1 MQTPQGF
8 ELIDGEFH
16 VTSWFDVIFNPSFP
30 YRFTHML
37 LASTL
42 TVAFLLAG
50 LSAWQQ
56 LRGAANPS
64 TPKVLRVGLT
74 LAALV
79 IPLQMFVGD
88 QHGLNTLKHQPQK
101 IAAIEA
107 IWHTERGAPL
117 LLFAWPDE
125 ARQRHHFELAVPR
138 LGSLILTH
146 SLDGE
151 IKGLSEFP
159 NAHPPVAPLF
169 FAFRLMVGMGLLM
182 LAASWLGWWLLKRAA
197 WQVERLP
204 HWSLWGLSG
213 MTFSGGVATLAG
225 WYVTEIGRQPF
236 VVYGL
241 VRTAEVASDKTAPII
256 ATTLV
261 MYVLLYLALI
271 VAYMAVM
278 HYIATKPDEPS
289 ADRKAVP
296 LADDGDAPA
305 TQRA

>member
-1 MQTPQGF
+1 
-8 ELIDGEFH
+8 
-16 VTSWFDVIFNPSFP
+16 
-30 YRFTHML
+30 ML

-42 TVAFLLAG
+42 TVSFLLAG

-101 IAAIEA
+101 IGAIEA

-125 ARQRHHFELAVPR
+125 ARKRNRFELGVPL

-146 SLDGE
+146 SFEGE

-169 FAFRLMVGMGLLM
+169 FAFRLMVGKGLQM

-204 HWSLWGLSG
+204 RWLLWGLSG
-213 MTFSGGVATLAG
+213 MTFSGWVATLAG